1 MRAQGGREGA
11 QGLLEDGE
19 GFLSERGGDRDA
31 EEERGARERACVCVF
46 VSVRGVMGSFS
57 QGRPEILQG

>member
-1 MRAQGGREGA
+1 MGCWRMER
-11 QGLLEDGE
+11 
-19 GFLSERGGDRDA
+19 GFCRKGGGDRDA
-31 EEERGARERACVCVF
+31 EEERGARGRVCVCVF